1 LPRSLDDLELEL
13 RKVPGV
19 VGVGLEESAG
29 VVRVDLVISAAA
41 PSPLLVRAAED
52 AVRDVETDKV
62 ILSVSS
68 AARCEAVGGRE
79 RRVQL
84 VAVRRWDGPAGPG
97 SEVQLRW
104 EGRDGL
110 GRDLAAGPGG
120 AAAATLDALDKLGVD
135 VPFQLTATVP
145 SSPAPDGVT
154 VLVKLASI
162 AGLTGRMGLVK
173 ALTAEEAASR
183 AVLCALNRF
192 IADPRNAPR
201 GGPGIA
207 SLAADGR
214 QPAGRGEMRV

>member
-1 LPRSLDDLELEL
+1 MTRSLDDLELEL

-19 VGVGLEESAG
+19 VGVGVEESAG
-29 VVRVDLVISAAA
+29 TVRVDLVISVPS

-52 AVRDVETDKV
+52 AVRDLEADKV

-68 AARCEAVGGRE
+68 VARLDAAATRE

-84 VAVRRWDGPAGPG
+84 VSVGRWDGPAGPG
-97 SEVQLRW
+97 TEVHLRW
-104 EGRDGL
+104 EDRQSV

-145 SSPAPDGVT
+145 SSPASDGVT

-162 AGLTGRMGLVK
+162 AGLSGRMGLVK
-173 ALTAEEAASR
+173 AVTAEEAASR

-192 IADPRNAPR
+192 ISDPRNAPR
-201 GGPGIA
+201 TGAGVAALTAPG
-207 SLAADGR
+207 R
-214 QPAGRGEMRV
+214 HPAGVDG